1 MTFAVTDTD
10 FEKERACPLM
20 LSQIASV
27 RTTEYRTANISE
39 LLCMCVTWQHVTVP
53 LPLEPSLEA
62 EPFPMARESN
72 EGAQGLEKIAPLSSF
87 QSGDQQSKLTVIQK
101 SG

>member
-10 FEKERACPLM
+10 FEKERVCPLM

-39 LLCMCVTWQHVTVP
+39 LLCMCVPCQHVTV
-53 LPLEPSLEA
+53 PLEPSLEA
-62 EPFPMARESN
+62 APCTMARESN
-72 EGAQGLEKIAPLSSF
+72 EGAQGLEKMPL
-87 QSGDQQSKLTVIQK
+87 
-101 SG
+101 

>member
-53 LPLEPSLEA
+53 LEPSLEA
-62 EPFPMARESN
+62 AHFPMARESN
-72 EGAQGLEKIAPLSSF
+72 AGAQGLEKMPL
-87 QSGDQQSKLTVIQK
+87 
-101 SG
+101 

>member
-10 FEKERACPLM
+10 FENERVCPLM
-20 LSQIASV
+20 MSQIASV

-72 EGAQGLEKIAPLSSF
+72 EGAQGLEKTPL
-87 QSGDQQSKLTVIQK
+87 
-101 SG
+101 